1 VADRARVAGVAEPIL
16 NAVAKKRRDG
26 IIGEPMLRKL
36 SELNWRATVL
46 RAAILLAGA
55 LACAAIS
62 NAVAGP
68 QRRLD
73 WVRREAPV
81 VAPAGGPSTPAWVEI
96 SGEEAARRLESGAI
110 FFDARRSGEYRSGHV
125 AGARSLSVWEAGL
138 EEGIQK
144 FFAEGHPPGEDIVVY
159 CNGGECEDSHTL
171 AQKLFLAGFD
181 HVSVYR
187 DGFPDWK
194 RRGLPIHTGDKP

>member
-1 VADRARVAGVAEPIL
+1 MTWSRA
-16 NAVAKKRRDG
+16 
-26 IIGEPMLRKL
+26 
-36 SELNWRATVL
+36 VL
-46 RAAILLAGA
+46 RLAALLAAA
-55 LACAAIS
+55 LVCAAIS

-68 QRRLD
+68 ERRLD
-73 WVRREAPV
+73 WLRRGAAAAVPAPGTSTG
-81 VAPAGGPSTPAWVEI
+81 APTAAPWVEI
-96 SGEEAARRLESGAI
+96 SGEEAAKKLQAGAV
-110 FFDARRSGEYRSGHV
+110 FFDARRSGEYRGGHI

-138 EEGIQK
+138 DQGIQR

-194 RRGLPIHTGDKP
+194 QRGLPIHEGDKP

>member
-1 VADRARVAGVAEPIL
+1 MTWAR
-16 NAVAKKRRDG
+16 
-26 IIGEPMLRKL
+26 
-36 SELNWRATVL
+36 TVL
-46 RAAILLAGA
+46 RLVALLAAA
-55 LACAAIS
+55 LVCAAIS

-68 QRRLD
+68 ERRLD
-73 WVRREAPV
+73 WVRHGSDSAVPAPGASTGV
-81 VAPAGGPSTPAWVEI
+81 TTPAPWVEI
-96 SGEEAARRLESGAI
+96 SGEEAAKKLQGGAI
-110 FFDARRSGEYRSGHV
+110 FFDARRSGEYRGGHI
-125 AGARSLSVWEAGL
+125 AGARTLSVWEAGL
-138 EEGIQK
+138 DEGIQR

-194 RRGLPIHTGDKP
+194 QRGLPIHEGDKP

>member
-1 VADRARVAGVAEPIL
+1 MTWARAGLRVAA
-16 NAVAKKRRDG
+16 
-26 IIGEPMLRKL
+26 
-36 SELNWRATVL
+36 
-46 RAAILLAGA
+46 LLAAA
-55 LACAAIS
+55 LVCAAIS

-68 QRRLD
+68 ERRLD
-73 WVRREAPV
+73 WLRRG
-81 VAPAGGPSTPAWVEI
+81 VAAAVFPAGPSTGAPSPAPWVEI
-96 SGEEAARRLESGAI
+96 SGEEAAKKLESGAV

-138 EEGIQK
+138 DEGIQR

-194 RRGLPIHTGDKP
+194 QRGFPIHEGDKP